1 MSIDAASLSKMLRE
15 DRAEW
20 DALVAL
26 LDAHSSGQTL
36 HGGESVW
43 ASRDVYAHLARWM
56 ERSTADL
63 QARLEDLTL
72 PALSGTDDEINARW
86 QQADSI
92 LSFAAARE
100 RSHAMFERRLRAIQA
115 VPHARWSDNILEAMA
130 RADGANHYRAHRRY
144 ITIG

>member
-1 MSIDAASLSKMLRE
+1 MDDAGLSEMLRE

-26 LDAHSSGQTL
+26 LDAHTDRAL
-36 HGGESVW
+36 HGGESGW

-56 ERSTADL
+56 EHSTADL

-72 PALSGTDDEINARW
+72 PPLSGTEDEINARW
-86 QQADSI
+86 QQADSV

-100 RSHAMFERRLRAIQA
+100 RAHAIFERRLRAIQA
-115 VPHARWSDNILEAMA
+115 VPPTRWSDKILEAMA
-130 RADGANHYRAHRRY
+130 RADGANHYRNHRSY
-144 ITIG
+144 IMLR